1 VLNSRRNQKYMA
13 QDLTIKLDEATNWL
27 KSEYAGIRTGQASPG
42 LFDGI
47 KVENYGSMMPL
58 NQMSNIGIEDARTLR
73 ISPWDTA
80 QIPAIEKALS
90 EADLGIS
97 VATDSA
103 GLRAVFPELTAER
116 REQLQKLAKSKLE
129 EARIRVR
136 SARDEEMKNIDK
148 QHKDGDIS
156 EDEKF
161 TQKETVQTKV
171 DTTNEKLEALF
182 QQKESELA
190 T

>member
-47 KVENYGSMMPL
+47 KVENY
-58 NQMSNIGIEDARTLR
+58 ARTLR

-90 EADLGIS
+90 EADLGVS